1 MALRTIIVVLLTA
14 ALAGC
19 GVYHWRKTGADDA
32 AFQRDS
38 ADCEQQA
45 AAGQWK
51 DCMTGKGWIYD
62 KRL

>member
-1 MALRTIIVVLLTA
+1 MALRTIIVVLLA
-14 ALAGC
+14 ATLAGC
-19 GVYHWRKTGADDA
+19 SVYHWRNPGAD
-32 AFQRDS
+32 FQRDS

>member
-1 MALRTIIVVLLTA
+1 MMLA
-14 ALAGC
+14 AMLAGC

-38 ADCEQQA
+38 AECEQQA